1 MLNYRLATMEDWARL
16 FAWRVEDEAADASL
30 EARPTL
36 PQHMSWLAQKLADAD
51 SRIFVARNSMQS
63 AYLGMFRVD
72 RREADTEWEVSVIVD
87 ARHRSAGW
95 ATSMIDHAIFELR
108 GLGATAALA
117 TVRETNAASL
127 RLFGDRGF
135 LPRTYE
141 NGIVTLERRLDQ

>member
-1 MLNYRLATMEDWARL
+1 
-16 FAWRVEDEAADASL
+16 
-30 EARPTL
+30 
-36 PQHMSWLAQKLADAD
+36 
-51 SRIFVARNSMQS
+51 
-63 AYLGMFRVD
+63 
-72 RREADTEWEVSVIVD
+72 
-87 ARHRSAGW
+87 
-95 ATSMIDHAIFELR
+95 MIDHAIFELR